1 MATSSVLS
9 RSCLQTVAGLPSLGV
24 AQVKARASNSL
35 LLTGVGLRPA
45 RCFQQMGRPSLVVSA
60 KQESPL
66 PGTKR
71 EPEKKDDPLRIFEGS
86 PAEKF
91 YRPENE
97 RRPEDGNT
105 STNSLMKFDGP
116 APETINSRL
125 AMLGITWAFVA
136 EILTG
141 QSVWEQVIEGRGLI
155 WFLFVAPIVIGAT
168 LIPMYNK
175 ESPDSR
181 ENGPFNAQN
190 ERWNG
195 RAAMIG
201 LVALLVTENIYLKG
215 PLLGFIH
222 SSLNL

>member
-1 MATSSVLS
+1 MLS
-9 RSCLQTVAGLPSLGV
+9 RSCVKSVAGLPSLKVSKVTAKTQFLG
-24 AQVKARASNSL
+24 
-35 LLTGVGLRPA
+35 GLKFSGAGFSQTDR
-45 RCFQQMGRPSLVVSA
+45 RSLVVFA
-60 KQESPL
+60 KQDTPL
-66 PGTKR
+66 PGTKT
-71 EPEKKDDPLRIFEGS
+71 EPEKKDDPLRIFKGS
-86 PAEKF
+86 PVEKF
-91 YRPENE
+91 YRPEEE

-105 STNSLMKFDGP
+105 STKSLMKFDGP

-125 AMLGITWAFVA
+125 AMVGITWALIA
-136 EILTG
+136 EMVTG
-141 QSVWEQVIEGRGLI
+141 MSVWEQVTEGKGLI
-155 WFLFVAPIVIGAT
+155 YFLFVSPIIIGAT

-181 ENGPFNAQN
+181 SNGPFNAKT

>member
-1 MATSSVLS
+1 MLS
-9 RSCLQTVAGLPSLGV
+9 RSSVQAGVGLPSL
-24 AQVKARASNSL
+24 ARSVSSHVLRANVPAL
-35 LLTGVGLRPA
+35 GGLRMRNMVLRQA
-45 RCFQQMGRPSLVVSA
+45 RRSAFVVSA
-60 KQESPL
+60 KQDTDNTPL
-66 PGTKR
+66 PGTKV
-71 EPEKKDDPLRIFEGS
+71 EPEKKDDPLRVFDNS
-86 PAEKF
+86 PVEKF

-105 STNSLMKFDGP
+105 STSSLMKFDGP

-141 QSVWEQVIEGRGLI
+141 QSVVEQVTEGRGLV
-155 WFLFVAPIVIGAT
+155 WFLFVVPVFIAAS

-181 ENGPFNAQN
+181 RNGPFNAKA

-195 RAAMIG
+195 RAAMVG
-201 LVALLVTENIYLKG
+201 LIALLITENIYLKG

-222 SSLNL
+222 NSLNF

>member
-1 MATSSVLS
+1 MASSTMLS
-9 RSCLQTVAGLPSLGV
+9 RTGCLGAVAGLPSLGSSK
-24 AQVKARASNSL
+24 VKSLNTAFLGGLKRRVPAS
-35 LLTGVGLRPA
+35 
-45 RCFQQMGRPSLVVSA
+45 QQQERWSFVVNA
-60 KQESPL
+60 KQDTPL

-86 PAEKF
+86 PVEKF
-91 YRPENE
+91 YRPEEE

-105 STNSLMKFDGP
+105 STESLMKFDGP

-141 QSVWEQVIEGRGLI
+141 QSVWEQVTEGRGLI
-155 WFLFVAPIVIGAT
+155 WFLFVAPIIIAAT
-168 LIPMYNK
+168 LIPMYNR

>member
-1 MATSSVLS
+1 V
-9 RSCLQTVAGLPSLGV
+9 Q
-24 AQVKARASNSL
+24 
-35 LLTGVGLRPA
+35 
-45 RCFQQMGRPSLVVSA
+45 
-60 KQESPL
+60 
-66 PGTKR
+66 PGTKVD
-71 EPEKKDDPLRIFEGS
+71 PEKKDDPLRIFEGS
-86 PAEKF
+86 PVEKF

-105 STNSLMKFDGP
+105 STNSLIKFDGP

-141 QSVWEQVIEGRGLI
+141 QSVWEQVTEGRGLI
-155 WFLFVAPIVIGAT
+155 YFLFVSPIIIGAT

-181 ENGPFNAQN
+181 ANGPFNAQN

-201 LVALLVTENIYLKG
+201 LVALLITENIYLKG

>member
-1 MATSSVLS
+1 MLS
-9 RSCLQTVAGLPSLGV
+9 RASCLGTVAGLPSLK
-24 AQVKARASNSL
+24 VKSNVNTAFLGPLRQRAPRN
-35 LLTGVGLRPA
+35 
-45 RCFQQMGRPSLVVSA
+45 VVVCA
-60 KQESPL
+60 KQTDDTPL
-66 PGTKR
+66 PETKR
-71 EPEKKDDPLRIFEGS
+71 EPEKKDDPLRIFSGS
-86 PAEKF
+86 PVEKF
-91 YRPENE
+91 YRPEEE

-105 STNSLMKFDGP
+105 STKSLMKFDGP

-141 QSVWEQVIEGRGLI
+141 QSVWEQVTEGRGLI
-155 WFLFVAPIVIGAT
+155 WFLFVAPIIIGAT

-201 LVALLVTENIYLKG
+201 LIALLVTENIYLKG

-222 SSLNL
+222 NSLNL

>member
-1 MATSSVLS
+1 MAVSTMLS
-9 RSCLQTVAGLPSLGV
+9 RASCLGTIAGVPSLKVSKLKNANAAFLG
-24 AQVKARASNSL
+24 
-35 LLTGVGLRPA
+35 GLRVKTPGLNQE
-45 RCFQQMGRPSLVVSA
+45 RRNLVVFA
-60 KQESPL
+60 KQTDDTPL

-86 PAEKF
+86 PVEKF
-91 YRPENE
+91 YRPESE

-105 STNSLMKFDGP
+105 STESMMKFDGP

-141 QSVWEQVIEGRGLI
+141 QSVWEQVTEGRGLI

>member
-1 MATSSVLS
+1 MLS
-9 RSCLQTVAGLPSLGV
+9 RSCVQTVAAGLPSLG
-24 AQVKARASNSL
+24 ASNVRSSTRSSGSFGSRSPFL
-35 LLTGVGLRPA
+35 ATRVNKQMELR
-45 RCFQQMGRPSLVVSA
+45 RSLVVSA
-60 KQESPL
+60 KKDSTPL
-66 PGTKR
+66 PETKVD
-71 EPEKKDDPLRIFEGS
+71 PEKKDDPLRIFADS
-86 PAEKF
+86 PVAKF
-91 YRPENE
+91 YRPEEE

-105 STNSLMKFDGP
+105 STESLMKFDGP

-141 QSVWEQVIEGRGLI
+141 QSVWEQVTEGKGLI
-155 WFLFVAPIVIGAT
+155 YFLFVAPIVIAAT

-181 ENGPFNAQN
+181 KNGPFDAKT

-222 SSLNL
+222 SSLNM

>member
-1 MATSSVLS
+1 MLS
-9 RSCLQTVAGLPSLGV
+9 RSSVKAIAGLPSLTV
-24 AQVKARASNSL
+24 SKAGTQSQFL
-35 LLTGVGLRPA
+35 GGLKFRGA
-45 RCFQQMGRPSLVVSA
+45 GLSQTDRRSLVVFA
-60 KQESPL
+60 KQDTPL

-86 PAEKF
+86 PVEKF
-91 YRPENE
+91 YRPEEE

-105 STNSLMKFDGP
+105 STKSLMKFDGP

-141 QSVWEQVIEGRGLI
+141 QSVWEQVTEGRGLI

-181 ENGPFNAQN
+181 ENGPFNSKN

-201 LVALLVTENIYLKG
+201 LVALLITENIYLKG

>member
-1 MATSSVLS
+1 MQ
-9 RSCLQTVAGLPSLGV
+9 R
-24 AQVKARASNSL
+24 R
-35 LLTGVGLRPA
+35 
-45 RCFQQMGRPSLVVSA
+45 SLVVSA
-60 KQESPL
+60 KQDQTPL

-71 EPEKKDDPLRIFEGS
+71 DPEKKDDPLRIFEGS
-86 PAEKF
+86 PVEKF
-91 YRPENE
+91 YRPEEE

-105 STNSLMKFDGP
+105 STKSLMKFDGP

-141 QSVWEQVIEGRGLI
+141 QSVWEQVTEGRGLI
-155 WFLFVAPIVIGAT
+155 WFLFVAPIIIGAT

>member
-1 MATSSVLS
+1 MATSSMLS
-9 RSCLQTVAGLPSLGV
+9 RSCVQTVAGLPSLG
-24 AQVKARASNSL
+24 ASVKTSSVFRGARLS
-35 LLTGVGLRPA
+35 
-45 RCFQQMGRPSLVVSA
+45 QMQRRSLVVSA
-60 KQESPL
+60 NKDQTPL
-66 PGTKR
+66 PETKR
-71 EPEKKDDPLRIFEGS
+71 EPEKKDDPLRFFEGS
-86 PAEKF
+86 PVEKF

-105 STNSLMKFDGP
+105 DTKSLMKFDGP

-125 AMLGITWAFVA
+125 AMLGITWAFIA

-141 QSVWEQVIEGRGLI
+141 QSVWEQVTEGRGLI
-155 WFLFVAPIVIGAT
+155 WFLFVSPIIIGAT

-201 LVALLVTENIYLKG
+201 LVALLITENIYLKG

>member
-1 MATSSVLS
+1 ME
-9 RSCLQTVAGLPSLGV
+9 R
-24 AQVKARASNSL
+24 R
-35 LLTGVGLRPA
+35 
-45 RCFQQMGRPSLVVSA
+45 SLVVRA
-60 KQESPL
+60 KQDQTPL
-66 PGTKR
+66 PETKVD
-71 EPEKKDDPLRIFEGS
+71 PEKKDDPLRIFEGS
-86 PAEKF
+86 PVEKYF
-91 YRPENE
+91 RPEEE

-105 STNSLMKFDGP
+105 STKSLMKFDGP

-125 AMLGITWAFVA
+125 AMLGITWAFIA
-136 EILTG
+136 EIITG
-141 QSVWEQVIEGRGLI
+141 QSVWEQVTEGRGLI
-155 WFLFVAPIVIGAT
+155 WFLFVSPIIIGAT

-181 ENGPFNAQN
+181 ANGPFNAQN

-201 LVALLVTENIYLKG
+201 LVALLITENIYLKG

>member
-1 MATSSVLS
+1 MAASTMLS
-9 RSCLQTVAGLPSLGV
+9 RASYLGTVAGVPSLKLKPNVNTAFLGV
-24 AQVKARASNSL
+24 RRN
-35 LLTGVGLRPA
+35 
-45 RCFQQMGRPSLVVSA
+45 VVVYA
-60 KQESPL
+60 KQTDDTPL
-66 PGTKR
+66 PGTKVD
-71 EPEKKDDPLRIFEGS
+71 PEEKEDPLRIFGGS
-86 PAEKF
+86 PVEKF
-91 YRPENE
+91 FRPEEE

-105 STNSLMKFDGP
+105 SPDSLMKFDGP

-136 EILTG
+136 EIITG
-141 QSVWEQVIEGRGLI
+141 QSVWEQVTEGRGLI
-155 WFLFVAPIVIGAT
+155 WFLFVAPIIIGAT
-168 LIPMYNK
+168 LIPMFNR

-181 ENGPFNAQN
+181 ANGPFNAQN

-215 PLLGFIH
+215 PLLGFVH

>member
-1 MATSSVLS
+1 MS
-9 RSCLQTVAGLPSLGV
+9 VAGLPSLKVSKVTAKSQFFG
-24 AQVKARASNSL
+24 
-35 LLTGVGLRPA
+35 GLKFSGAGFTQTDR
-45 RCFQQMGRPSLVVSA
+45 RSLVVFA
-60 KQESPL
+60 KQDSPL
-66 PGTKR
+66 PGTKTD
-71 EPEKKDDPLRIFEGS
+71 PEKKDDPLRIFEGS
-86 PAEKF
+86 PVEKF
-91 YRPENE
+91 FRPEEE

-105 STNSLMKFDGP
+105 STKSLMKFDGP

-136 EILTG
+136 EIITG
-141 QSVWEQVIEGRGLI
+141 LSVWEQVTEGKGLI
-155 WFLFVAPIVIGAT
+155 YFLFVVPIIIGAT

-181 ENGPFNAQN
+181 ASGPFDAKT

-222 SSLNL
+222 NSLNL

>member
-1 MATSSVLS
+1 MLS
-9 RSCLQTVAGLPSLGV
+9 RQSVAGLPSLKVFKASTKSQFVAGV
-24 AQVKARASNSL
+24 KFPGARFSQ
-35 LLTGVGLRPA
+35 TDR
-45 RCFQQMGRPSLVVSA
+45 RSLVVSA
-60 KQESPL
+60 KQETPL

-86 PAEKF
+86 PVEKF
-91 YRPENE
+91 YRPEEE

-105 STNSLMKFDGP
+105 STESLMKFDGP

-125 AMLGITWAFVA
+125 AMLGITWGLVA
-136 EILTG
+136 EIVTG
-141 QSVWEQVIEGRGLI
+141 QSVWEQVTEGRGLI
-155 WFLFVAPIVIGAT
+155 WFLFVAPVIIGAT
-168 LIPMYNK
+168 LIPMFNK

-181 ENGPFNAQN
+181 ANGPFNAKS